1 MAQQNLQ
8 QVFAALGDPTRFA
21 IVESLLAEDELTV
34 GQLAKPHNMSAPA
47 ISRHIRVL
55 EDAGLIERKVE
66 KQFRVC
72 RLRQECFSSIEDW
85 LKRYRD
91 FWEASLDRLDKFLQ
105 EEQKE
110 LRNDHDSD

>member
-1 MAQQNLQ
+1 MPQQNLQ

-21 IVESLLAEDELTV
+21 IVESLLAKDEMTV
-34 GQLAKPHNMSAPA
+34 GELSKPHQMSAPA

-72 RLRQECFSSIEDW
+72 SLRRECFSSIEEW
-85 LKRYRD
+85 LRRYSD
-91 FWEASLDRLDKFLQ
+91 FWEASLDRLDRFLQ
-105 EEQKE
+105 EDQGQETK
-110 LRNDHDSD
+110 

>member
-21 IVESLLAEDELTV
+21 IVESLLKQDEMTV
-34 GQLAKPHNMSAPA
+34 GELAKPHSMSAPA
-47 ISRHIRVL
+47 ISRHMRVL

-66 KQFRVC
+66 KQYRVC

-91 FWEASLDRLDKFLQ
+91 FWQVSLDRLEEYLSEEDKGAT
-105 EEQKE
+105 K
-110 LRNDHDSD
+110 

>member
-21 IVESLLAEDELTV
+21 IVESLLQQDELTV
-34 GQLAKPHNMSAPA
+34 GELAKPHSMSAPA

-55 EDAGLIERKVE
+55 EEAGLIERKVE
-66 KQFRVC
+66 KQYRVC

-91 FWEASLDRLDKFLQ
+91 FWQVSLDRLEEYLQ
-105 EEQKE
+105 QTETTGDS
-110 LRNDHDSD
+110 NHD

>member
-1 MAQQNLQ
+1 MAQHNLQ

-21 IVESLLAEDELTV
+21 IVEKLLTQDQLTV

-47 ISRHIRVL
+47 ISRHLRVL
-55 EDAGLIERKVE
+55 EEAGLIERKIE

-72 RLRQECFSSIEDW
+72 SLRQECFSSLEDW

-91 FWEASLDRLDKFLQ
+91 FWQVSLDRLDTFLQ
-105 EEQKE
+105 EDQMGEE
-110 LRNDHDSD
+110 DGNDSN